1 LEALSRGSSGGL
13 AGRFPFKKP
22 ADGVEFANLTQ
33 IEGGDESALAGA
45 DFNEAFAFK
54 AKDGFADR
62 GATEFER
69 VDVFVDRDG
78 VTGGERVGEDLAFE
92 FAIGEIGRREG
103 GGGDGSLF
111 F

>member
-1 LEALSRGSSGGL
+1 L
-13 AGRFPFKKP
+13 A
-22 ADGVEFANLTQ
+22 Q
-33 IEGGDESALAGA
+33 IEGGDERALPGA
-45 DFNEAFAFK
+45 DFDEAFAFE

-62 GATEFER
+62 GAAEFEG
-69 VDVFVDRDG
+69 VDVFVDGDT
-78 VTGGERVGEDLAFE
+78 VTGGKRVGEDLAFE